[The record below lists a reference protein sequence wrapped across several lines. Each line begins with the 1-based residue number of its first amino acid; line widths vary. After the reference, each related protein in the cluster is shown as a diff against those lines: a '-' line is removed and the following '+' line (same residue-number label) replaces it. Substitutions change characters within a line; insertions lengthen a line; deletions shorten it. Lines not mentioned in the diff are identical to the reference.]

1 MARTNELDR
10 ALTEIT
16 RRLDVLETCEK
27 LLLAGTN
34 VKAALATAREAK
46 KLLLD
51 HRDKMDLLAKRL
63 IEKETIERDEFETI
77 LVANGVTPKKKLDIE
92 HQV

>member
-51 HRDKMDLLAKRL
+51 AVDAVRKTKRVRRVGPV
-63 IEKETIERDEFETI
+63 KAGAPDM
-77 LVANGVTPKKKLDIE
+77 P
-92 HQV
+92 QV